1 MFRITPAIKNI
12 LIITFAIFLIDL
24 YVLNGAINNILTLQF
39 VLSEGFIFVQFF
51 GYMWL
56 HVDWGHIFSNM
67 LILFFLGPML
77 EEYLG
82 SKRFLQFYLIVGLGA
97 GLLYGIFN
105 FVQVYPDV
113 LAANNYIENPSPQ
126 AFEDYIFNGT
136 AEHIRVNNGPTLSK
150 LLEAYKAN
158 PGDREVENATIKF
171 VSEIYTAARQG
182 YSAGMLG
189 ASGAVF
195 GVLLALGMLMPERE
209 IRIYFILPVKLKYV
223 VFLLGM
229 YTLYNQIN
237 QREGDL
243 VSHLTHLTGML
254 VAFILL
260 KIWKKKIS

>member
-12 LIITFAIFLIDL
+12 LIITFAIFLIDAF
-24 YVLNGAINNILTLQF
+24 VLNGIINNTLILRF
-39 VLSEGFIFVQFF
+39 ILSENFIFVQFF

-56 HVDWGHIFSNM
+56 HADFSHIFHNM
-67 LILFFLGPML
+67 LVLFFLGPML

-82 SKRFLQFYLIVGLGA
+82 SKRFLQFYLIVGVGA
-97 GLLYGIFN
+97 GLLYGIVN

-150 LLEAYKAN
+150 LLETYKAS
-158 PGDREVENATIKF
+158 PSDKGVENATIKF
-171 VSEIYTAARQG
+171 VSDIYEAAKQG

-195 GVLLALGMLMPERE
+195 GVLLALGILMPERE
-209 IRIYFILPVKLKYV
+209 IRLFFVLPLKIKYL
-223 VFLLGM
+223 VFFLGM

-237 QREGDL
+237 QSDGDL